1 MSDPAQLLA
10 MMQNDP
16 AAARQLLEANMAEQA
31 ASNPMMAMMMQMM
44 SSRRAEENRGPEDKR
59 ARIERV
65 RRHLSE
71 LRSAL
76 STAHD
81 LLDDVAAALG
91 ACSVCWGGTD
101 DCDNCRGRGV
111 PGWRMPDD
119 ELFTE
124 LVAPAVKRRAQGQPT
139 KGSNE

>member
-16 AAARQLLEANMAEQA
+16 GAARQMLEANMAEQA

-44 SSRRAEENRGPEDKR
+44 SSRRADEDRGAEQKR

-65 RRHLSE
+65 RQHVSD
-71 LRSAL
+71 LRAAVGS
-76 STAHD
+76 AHD

-91 ACSVCWGGTD
+91 ACGVCWGGTD
-101 DCDNCRGRGV
+101 DCDKCRGRGT

-119 ELFTE
+119 ELFAE

-139 KGSNE
+139 KESNE